1 MEVAA
6 KAPALRLWL
15 REGLEIPALLAS
27 PLLPAVAIP
36 SGNGQPVM
44 VLPGYLT
51 GDLSSVR
58 LRRSLA
64 AAGYSALGWGLGQ
77 NRGARTD
84 LLERLVRRIDTVVAR
99 HGEQLSLIGW
109 SLGGVFAREAAKL
122 RPDAVNLVITLGS
135 PFSGNLRANN
145 AWRLYELLN
154 DHPVDRPPLEVNLA
168 EKPPVMTI
176 AMWSP
181 LDGIV
186 APQSARGLEGEA
198 DLQLEV
204 ACRHLN
210 FARAARGIQAIG
222 AALSQHLAVR

>member
-122 RPDAVNLVITLGS
+122 RPRCGEPRDHAGKSVFGQPARQQCLAA
-135 PFSGNLRANN
+135 LRA
-145 AWRLYELLN
+145 AQ
-154 DHPVDRPPLEVNLA
+154 RPPGRPTAAGGKSRRKAAGHDDRDV
-168 EKPPVMTI
+168 V
-176 AMWSP
+176 
-181 LDGIV
+181 
-186 APQSARGLEGEA
+186 SARRYRSA
-198 DLQLEV
+198 
-204 ACRHLN
+204 
-210 FARAARGIQAIG
+210 
-222 AALSQHLAVR
+222 AVRTRA